1 MQMYRIHFKT
11 GKVSFCFCFF
21 FFWDLWLRTV
31 IRLRCSC
38 WDFYLQC
45 TVWSLFIFKIFS
57 HFFFVFNSI
66 ATQARCDARHADFFI
81 FIFFFYFIS
90 FFHSFCARFQLVPWA
105 GDLCTIEFWVGVR
118 EFQVVFWLLLLYM
131 IVFFVDLVAWL
142 FVGFFD
148 LILVEAGRILI
159 SGYHIP
165 GWGVFSLM
173 CILYAVL
180 MIEASAC
187 FAFCFVFSL
196 LLWVL

>member
-1 MQMYRIHFKT
+1 M
-11 GKVSFCFCFF
+11 
-21 FFWDLWLRTV
+21 

-90 FFHSFCARFQLVPWA
+90 FFLSFCARFQLVPWA

-118 EFQVVFWLLLLYM
+118 ELFFNCYCYISWL
-131 IVFFVDLVAWL
+131 FFVDLVAWL
-142 FVGFFD
+142 FVGFFWFD
-148 LILVEAGRILI
+148 FGGSWAYINIWVPYSRLRCVLAHVHSLC
-159 SGYHIP
+159 SSHD
-165 GWGVFSLM
+165 WGKCLLCFLL
-173 CILYAVL
+173 CF
-180 MIEASAC
+180 
-187 FAFCFVFSL
+187 FAFALGALEHYINLRGGCDNTSGCGLV
-196 LLWVL
+196 